1 MQCKFTEDFLD
12 EIPGM
17 EILIKIE
24 LKNHEKIDKIMMKN
38 VKKK

>member
-1 MQCKFTEDFLD
+1 VQCKFTEDFSD

-24 LKNHEKIDKIMMKN
+24 VKNHEK
-38 VKKK
+38 

>member
-1 MQCKFTEDFLD
+1 LNYNPRGINVQCKFTEDFLD

-24 LKNHEKIDKIMMKN
+24 LKNHEK
-38 VKKK
+38 